1 MRMHAMNRW
10 LVLVLI
16 LAAVLRFGYQEGML
30 SYGGSFHNGSDSGKY
45 IVIAETI
52 VETGEYG
59 RMTENGVR
67 RELNR
72 MPVYPYFLAGVF
84 NVFGT
89 GNLQA
94 VARVQ
99 IFVELITIV
108 GLALA
113 AMAIDRR
120 LVIPTAL
127 IAAVIPNFLVHTA
140 YVLNENL
147 FLLFFVWGMCAIL
160 WAMRGYRPPWLL
172 LGAGLLFALSLYT
185 RPVMMFFP
193 LFLFPTL
200 VYALTASRAA
210 SLKRSLFLAAIPV
223 LVIFAAAAPR
233 VASHQAEFGHA
244 VFTSQSGAHIVKW
257 VYPCLRTPWSCASH
271 GEAWEENAPTI
282 ATRLAAL
289 PEAEQE
295 NRFARDVIM
304 REVGTERIWELGIV
318 QIIKGMTIGAIKNV
332 IQTGVYE
339 SLSQFNQPAT
349 FFSAMPGNTLGERFS
364 NFVSQ
369 NRNNVFMGVWVL
381 AQIALFASRLVQLGG
396 ILGGL
401 ADRRT
406 RPYTI
411 FLAMTVVY
419 FLAINGPIGNPK
431 YRIPAE
437 PALII
442 FTAMGLQWAIDWIT
456 ARRNRNDAMT
466 ADA

>member
-1 MRMHAMNRW
+1 MNRW
-10 LVLVLI
+10 LVIALI

-30 SYGGSFHNGSDSGKY
+30 AFGGSFHNGSDSGKY

-67 RELNR
+67 REFNR

-84 NVFGT
+84 KIFGT

-99 IFVELITIV
+99 IIIELGMIL

-120 LVIPTAL
+120 IAIPTAL

-140 YVLNENL
+140 YILNENL
-147 FLLFFVWGMCAIL
+147 FLLFFVWGLCATL

-172 LGAGLLFALSLYT
+172 LGAGLLFALALYT

-200 VYALTASRAA
+200 VYALKASRAV
-210 SLKRSLFLAAIPV
+210 SLKRSLILAAIPV

-233 VASHQAEFGHA
+233 VASHQAEFGYA

-257 VYPCLRTPWSCASH
+257 VYPCLRTPWSCSSH
-271 GEAWEENAPTI
+271 GQAWEENAPTI
-282 ATRLAAL
+282 AARMEAL
-289 PEAEQE
+289 PEAERE

-304 REVGTERIWELGIV
+304 RQVGTERIWELGIV
-318 QIIKGMTIGAIKNV
+318 QIMKGMVIGAIKNIV
-332 IQTGVYE
+332 QTGVYE
-339 SLSQFNQPAT
+339 TLSQFNQPAT
-349 FFSAMPGNTLGERFS
+349 FFSAMPGDTLGERFS

-369 NRNNVFMGVWVL
+369 NRNNVFMGIWVL

-396 ILGGL
+396 VVAGL
-401 ADRRT
+401 ADPRS
-406 RPYTI
+406 RPYII

-442 FTAMGLQWAIDWIT
+442 FTAVGLQWTIDWFA
-456 ARRNRNDAMT
+456 ARRRRKDGMT
-466 ADA
+466 ANA